1 MSDNQTRVDDLID
14 AMQTL
19 ESLRDVIVKQRKR
32 WRTMLEQNSR
42 DFVHAEVPVMTK
54 KKFFDYITKL
64 YKDSE
69 SLEHMINRIENGL
82 DWAKHDQRSRCTITS
97 GEESE

>member
-1 MSDNQTRVDDLID
+1 MNDNQTRTDDLTD

-32 WRTMLEQNSR
+32 WHTMIELNNHSAAVSGLAR
-42 DFVHAEVPVMTK
+42 PV
-54 KKFFDYITKL
+54 FFDYITKL

-82 DWAKHDQRSRCTITS
+82 DWVKHDQRSRCTITS
-97 GEESE
+97 GERSD